1 MSKNEES
8 VGFTGIQFI
17 MKVMIEYVECSG
29 YTCNYVQ
36 YDDDTTILRN
46 FMAIST
52 DINRYT
58 FIRRNRPDLY
68 C

>member
-1 MSKNEES
+1 MSDTNEES

-29 YTCNYVQ
+29 YTCNYNTMIRQ
-36 YDDDTTILRN
+36 YYD
-46 FMAIST
+46 ISWRQT

-58 FIRRNRPDLY
+58 FIRRNRPDLS